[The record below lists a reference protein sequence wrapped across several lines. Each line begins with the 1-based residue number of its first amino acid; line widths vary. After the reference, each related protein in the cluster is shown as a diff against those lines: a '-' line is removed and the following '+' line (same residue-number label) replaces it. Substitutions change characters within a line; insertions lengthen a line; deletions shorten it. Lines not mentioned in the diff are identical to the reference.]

1 MNDTALAERW
11 HAGELSADIGSALG
25 VSASDVRARARDLGL
40 PRRDSSAFRSKRRAR
55 KVHRPW
61 NREGEVGYH
70 PTPPVP
76 QKTFVGDLA
85 RVAFADRQKHQC
97 AWPVGEPGNE
107 FPSFGCCGI
116 QVREKGAKYC
126 ETHHERAYVQIDPN
140 GRWSDR
146 ELMKGVTDLGPG
158 VSPLAPRDI
167 RHARGTR

>member
-11 HAGELSADIGSALG
+11 HAGELSAHIAHALG

-70 PTPPVP
+70 PTPPRP
-76 QKTFVGDLA
+76 QRVFVGDLA

-97 AWPVGEPGNE
+97 AWPVGEPGE
-107 FPSFGCCGI
+107 AAFGCCGI
-116 QVREKGAKYC
+116 QVRERGASYC
-126 ETHHERAYVQIDPN
+126 ETHHERAHTPIDPN
-140 GRWSDR
+140 GRWSEA
-146 ELMKGVTDLGPG
+146 ELLKGVRDKGLGIE
-158 VSPLAPRDI
+158 PLAPRDI